1 MTDLIK
7 KQSPYRKNI
16 YITYKEGL
24 IQMSLQKKFLEFNKN
39 IHLTR
44 EDPVYSAARK
54 KDDSILAKIKE
65 RFKEEGY
72 PVIDNFI
79 QGSLSTFTAIKDENE
94 DFDIDR
100 AIVID
105 ADQAPD
111 NPLKPK
117 EIVLDILE
125 KRGFENAKIKRPCVT
140 ADYKNDN
147 LHIDIP
153 IYKRDSHGN
162 YQLAVGKSNS
172 TKEWS
177 DSDPIGLRDWINDF
191 DMYFYYKDEH
201 RDQFRRLVRYIKK
214 WRNHQFSD
222 FIKKN
227 IFSIGLTVMFKRQFK
242 PSINSEGIADDVQA
256 LRDTINAILFAGYFI
271 PQGDNKYKIR
281 IDLPVTPYRDIYDGK
296 GSSESGT
303 QLCNRLNRLVDKLNE
318 VSDPSMDLSKQCRI
332 MNKQFGDQ
340 FPSVAVT
347 EESSTESNDSSNKFL
362 SAGIVGTSQG
372 A

>member
-1 MTDLIK
+1 MTI
-7 KQSPYRKNI
+7 
-16 YITYKEGL
+16 
-24 IQMSLQKKFLEFNKN
+24 QKKFLEFNKN

-44 EDPVYSAARK
+44 EESVYSDARK

-72 PVIDNFI
+72 PVVSDFI
-79 QGSLSTFTAIKDENE
+79 QGALSTFTAIKEQSE

-100 AIVID
+100 GIVID
-105 ADQAPD
+105 ADKAPD

-117 EIVLDILE
+117 EVILDILE
-125 KRGFENAKIKRPCVT
+125 QRGFENATIKKPCVT

-153 IYKRDSHGN
+153 IYKRDSYGN

-191 DMYFYYKDEH
+191 DMYLYYKDEH

-222 FIKKN
+222 SIKKK
-227 IFSIGLTVMFKRQFK
+227 IFSIGLTVMFKEKFQ
-242 PSINSEGIADDVQA
+242 PSINDEGIADDVQA
-256 LRDTINAILFAGYFI
+256 LRNTINAILRADYFI
-271 PQGDNKYKIR
+271 PQDDNKYKIR

-296 GSSESGT
+296 GSSERGT
-303 QLCNRLNRLVDKLNE
+303 QLYNRLNRLVDKLNE
-318 VSDPSMDLSKQCRI
+318 VSDPSMDLSKQCEI

-340 FPSVAVT
+340 FPTVAVT
-347 EESSTESNDSSNKFL
+347 EKNFTESNDSSNIFL
-362 SAGIVGTSQG
+362 SAGIVGTSNG